1 MRWILGLV
9 TLSCLCAAAAL
20 AIGPEDV
27 IGRDT
32 EISLEDAIELALQR
46 NLELQVARVDP
57 ALAEQR
63 VREASGVFNPE
74 LFAQTDFER
83 KETPFASPFQS
94 AFGTQGQA
102 IDERDLTH
110 QGGLRG
116 LVPWGMEYSSTYNRV
131 RTTTTS
137 GVTALDPEYRGV
149 WLNELTVPLLKNLFH
164 NNAYLAVKSSRI
176 GRDISE
182 EEFRRQL
189 TDIVVRVE
197 AAYYELAAAR
207 AAERV
212 AAKSLETATNLLE
225 QTRVR
230 HQVGVVSKV
239 EVTQAEAGVAD
250 REFQHIQARNRA
262 ETAEDNLLQQILAPE
277 QGGYQSTSLQIQEPT
292 FIEYQVD
299 ENVALERALAHRPEI
314 QVARKRL
321 EDADLRLA
329 TAWNQK
335 LPQLDLKGSYTVNG
349 LSGDQRNAPGTVL
362 NPGVDSDSDGFP
374 DNPQIQQDLG
384 FEHGS
389 QWAGHDFFGWYGWG
403 VGATLTYPI
412 GNETADARY
421 LQSKI
426 DQRRVTTDLHR
437 VEQDVILEVRRAVR
451 AVQDSMDGVRA
462 AERRKASEAER
473 LRAQQERLRLGDS
486 TPQEVLDI
494 EEDYAEA
501 EHQEINALQIHRTSI
516 TALERAQATLLDSR
530 AISIQRELTRE

>member
-1 MRWILGLV
+1 MRAMRWVLGLV
-9 TLSCLCAAAAL
+9 IPFCFCAGAAF

-32 EISLEDAIELALQR
+32 QLSLEDAIELALQR
-46 NLELQVARVDP
+46 NLDLQVARVDP

-63 VREASGVFNPE
+63 VREANGVFDPE
-74 LFAQTDFER
+74 LFAQSDFER
-83 KETPFASPFQS
+83 KETPFASAFQS
-94 AFGTQGQA
+94 AFTPNTQD
-102 IDERDLTH
+102 IDERDWLN

-116 LVPWGMEYSSTYNRV
+116 IVPWGMEYSTTYNNL
-131 RTTTTS
+131 RTKTTS
-137 GVTALDPEYRGV
+137 GVTALFPEYRGV
-149 WLNELTVPLLKNLFH
+149 WLSELTVPLLRNLFH
-164 NNAYLAVKSSRI
+164 NDAYLAVKSSRI
-176 GRDISE
+176 GHDISE

-212 AAKSLETATNLLE
+212 AAKSLETASNLLE

-239 EVTQAEAGVAD
+239 EVTEAEAGVAD

-277 QGGYQSTSLQIQEPT
+277 TGGYQSTTLQIQEPT

-299 ENVALERALAHRPEI
+299 EAIALQRALAHRPEI
-314 QVARKRL
+314 EVARKRL

-335 LPQLDLKGSYTVNG
+335 LPELNLKGSYTLNG
-349 LSGDQRNAPGTVL
+349 LSGDQRNPAGTLVDT
-362 NPGVDSDSDGFP
+362 NNDGVGDTV
-374 DNPQIQQDLG
+374 QRDLG

-389 QWAGHDFFGWYGWG
+389 EWAGHDFFGWYGWG
-403 VGATLTYPI
+403 VGATLSYPI

-421 LQSKI
+421 VQSKI
-426 DQRRVTTDLHR
+426 EQRRVTTDLHR
-437 VEQDVILEVRRAVR
+437 IEQDIILDVRRAVR